1 MNNADKKEIKQN
13 KILDAAYE
21 VFVGKGYSDTTMDDI
36 VKKSDMSKGAIYHY
50 YSSKKSLFLALIDHW
65 ETYSFPDFYT
75 KNKKNKLASE
85 ILKDISSVVYDV
97 FKKKKHV
104 FLAEVE
110 FWSLANKDE
119 EVREKSKILYDK
131 LLYLFELI
139 LKKGI
144 REKEFKEIDTKIVSM
159 SILTSLQ
166 GINWFCLFDDSEIDA
181 RLYLD
186 TSMELLINSLK
197 RNDNEQ

>member
-1 MNNADKKEIKQN
+1 MSNINKKEIKQN
-13 KILDAAYE
+13 KILDAAYA

-36 VKKSDMSKGAIYHY
+36 VKKSNMSKGAIYHY

-75 KNKKNKLASE
+75 KNKKNKSASQ
-85 ILKDISSVVYDV
+85 ILKDIAGVVYDV

-104 FLAEVE
+104 FLAEIE
-110 FWSLANKDE
+110 FWSLANKDDD
-119 EVREKSKILYDK
+119 VKEKSKILYNK

-144 REKEFKEIDTKIVSM
+144 REKEFRDVDTKIVSM
-159 SILTSLQ
+159 NILTSLQ

-181 RLYLD
+181 QLYLI
-186 TSMELLINSLK
+186 TSMELLTNSLK
-197 RNDNEQ
+197 RKNDE

>member
-1 MNNADKKEIKQN
+1 MIDPNKKEEKKN
-13 KILDAAYE
+13 RILDAAYE

-36 VKKSDMSKGAIYHY
+36 VKKSKMSKGAIYHY
-50 YSSKKSLFLALIDHW
+50 YSSKKTLFLALIDHW

-85 ILKDISSVVYDV
+85 ILMDIAGVVYDV

-110 FWSLANKDE
+110 FWSLANKDND
-119 EVREKSKILYDK
+119 VKEKSRALYNK

-144 REKEFKEIDTKIVSM
+144 RDKEFRDIDTKIVSM
-159 SILTSLQ
+159 NVLTSLQ
-166 GINWFCLFDDSEIDA
+166 GINWFCLFDDSKIDA
-181 RLYLD
+181 ELYLR
-186 TSMELLINSLK
+186 TSMELLIMSLK
-197 RNDNEQ
+197 RNDNE

>member
-1 MNNADKKEIKQN
+1 MSNINKKEIKQN

-36 VKKSDMSKGAIYHY
+36 VKKSNMSKGAIYHY

-75 KNKKNKLASE
+75 KNKKNKSASE
-85 ILKDISSVVYDV
+85 ILKDIAGVVYDV

-104 FLAEVE
+104 FLAEIE
-110 FWSLANKDE
+110 FWSLANKDDD
-119 EVREKSKILYDK
+119 VKEKSKILYNK

-144 REKEFKEIDTKIVSM
+144 REKEFRDVDTKIISM
-159 SILTSLQ
+159 NILTSLQ
-166 GINWFCLFDDSEIDA
+166 GVNWFCLFDDSELDA
-181 RLYLD
+181 QLYLN
-186 TSMELLINSLK
+186 TSMELLTNSLK
-197 RNDNEQ
+197 RKNDE

>member
-1 MNNADKKEIKQN
+1 MIDPNKKEEKKN
-13 KILDAAYE
+13 RILDAAYE

-36 VKKSDMSKGAIYHY
+36 VKKSKMSKGAIYHY
-50 YSSKKSLFLALIDHW
+50 YNSKKTLFLALIDHW

-85 ILKDISSVVYDV
+85 ILRDIAGVVYDV
-97 FKKKKHV
+97 FKKRKHV

-110 FWSLANKDE
+110 FWSLANKDND
-119 EVREKSKILYDK
+119 VKEKSRVLYSK

-144 REKEFKEIDTKIVSM
+144 RDKEFRDIDTKIVSM
-159 SILTSLQ
+159 NILTSLQ
-166 GINWFCLFDDSEIDA
+166 GINWFCLFDDSKIDA
-181 RLYLD
+181 ELYLE
-186 TSMELLINSLK
+186 TSMELLIMSIK
-197 RNDNEQ
+197 RNDNE

>member
-1 MNNADKKEIKQN
+1 MKTLDKKEIAKN

-50 YSSKKSLFLALIDHW
+50 YNSKKTLFLALIDHW

-75 KNKKNKLASE
+75 KNQKNKPASE
-85 ILKDISSVVYDV
+85 VLRDISDVVFEV

-119 EVREKSKILYDK
+119 EVKEKSKILYDK
-131 LLYLFELI
+131 LLLLFELI

-144 REKEFKEIDTKIVSM
+144 REKEFKEVDTKVVSM

-166 GINWFCLFDDSEIDA
+166 GINWFCLFDDSKVDA
-181 RLYLD
+181 RLYLN
-186 TSMELLINSLK
+186 TSMELLIESLK
-197 RNDNEQ
+197 RN

>member
-1 MNNADKKEIKQN
+1 MISTNKKEIKKN

-36 VKKSDMSKGAIYHY
+36 VKKSNMSKGAIYHY
-50 YSSKKSLFLALIDHW
+50 YSSKKLLFLALIDHW

-85 ILKDISSVVYDV
+85 ILKDIAGVVYDV
-97 FKKKKHV
+97 FKKRRHV

-119 EVREKSKILYDK
+119 KVREKSKILYGK

-139 LKKGI
+139 LRKGI
-144 REKEFKEIDTKIVSM
+144 REKEFKTIDTKIVSM

-181 RLYLD
+181 QLYLN

-197 RNDNEQ
+197 RDDDE

>member
-1 MNNADKKEIKQN
+1 MIDPNKKEEKKN
-13 KILDAAYE
+13 RILDAAYE

-36 VKKSDMSKGAIYHY
+36 VKKSKMSKGAIYHY
-50 YSSKKSLFLALIDHW
+50 YNSKKTLFLALIDHW

-85 ILKDISSVVYDV
+85 ILRDIAGVVYDV
-97 FKKKKHV
+97 FKKRKHV

-110 FWSLANKDE
+110 FWSLANKDKD
-119 EVREKSKILYDK
+119 VKEKSRVLYSK

-144 REKEFKEIDTKIVSM
+144 RDKEFRDIDTKIVSM
-159 SILTSLQ
+159 NILTSLQ
-166 GINWFCLFDDSEIDA
+166 GINWFCLFDDSKIDA
-181 RLYLD
+181 ELYLE
-186 TSMELLINSLK
+186 TSMELLIMSIK
-197 RNDNEQ
+197 RNDNE

>member
-1 MNNADKKEIKQN
+1 MRALDKKEIAQN

-50 YSSKKSLFLALIDHW
+50 YSSKKTLFLALIDHW

-75 KNKKNKLASE
+75 KNKKNKPASE
-85 ILKDISSVVYDV
+85 VLRDISGVVFDV

-110 FWSLANKDE
+110 FWSLANKDD
-119 EVREKSKILYDK
+119 EVKEKSKILYNK
-131 LLYLFELI
+131 LLYFFELI

-144 REKEFKEIDTKIVSM
+144 REKEFKEVDTKVVSM
-159 SILTSLQ
+159 SILTSIQ
-166 GINWFCLFDDSEIDA
+166 GINWFCLFDDSEVDA
-181 RLYLD
+181 ELYLN
-186 TSMELLINSLK
+186 TSMDLLINSLK
-197 RNDNEQ
+197 RNENE

>member
-1 MNNADKKEIKQN
+1 MSVKDKKEIKQN

-36 VKKSDMSKGAIYHY
+36 VKKSNMSKGAIYHY

-85 ILKDISSVVYDV
+85 ILKDISGVVYDV

-119 EVREKSKILYDK
+119 EVREKSKVLYDK

-144 REKEFKEIDTKIVSM
+144 REKEFKEVDTKIVSM

-166 GINWFCLFDDSEIDA
+166 GINWFCLFDDSGIDA
-181 RLYLD
+181 QLYLD

-197 RNDNEQ
+197 RNSNE